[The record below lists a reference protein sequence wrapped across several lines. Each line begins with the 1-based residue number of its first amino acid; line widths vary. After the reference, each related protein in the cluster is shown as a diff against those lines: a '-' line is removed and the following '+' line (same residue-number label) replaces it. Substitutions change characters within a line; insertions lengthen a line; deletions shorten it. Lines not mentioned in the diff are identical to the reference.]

1 MRTILTTTLGAIGA
15 LMAAGAVEATDIRT
29 TGSRHQL
36 TGDKLFEF
44 HGCVNCHGAKG
55 RNPITKKVPA
65 IGGKDSAYI
74 YKEATDILA
83 GRRDSEDAK
92 LMHSALSSHASC
104 DPRPP
109 TLRSDRSP
117 PGWRSRANDT
127 RPWGDTGPRLAAG
140 VVADHVAWGARRR
153 HRCTG

>member
-1 MRTILTTTLGAIGA
+1 MRNVLTTTVCALGA
-15 LMAAGAVEATDIRT
+15 LLAASAVQATDVQT
-29 TGSRHQL
+29 TGNRHQL

-92 LMHSALSSHASC
+92 LMHSALSYHASC
-104 DPRPP
+104 DFPP
-109 TLRSDRSP
+109 TDAEIRSIAT
-117 PGWRSRANDT
+117 W
-127 RPWGDTGPRLAAG
+127 LAMQ
-140 VVADHVAWGARRR
+140 
-153 HRCTG
+153 